1 MKIGDK
7 VRFLSET
14 GGGKIAGFQGK
25 NIVLVEDEDG
35 FQIPTSI
42 RDVVVIENEDY
53 SIAKVI
59 DKTPSP
65 MSAKQMGGTTIDGQ
79 SVKAKIKE
87 RKGETVDMNV
97 EDYDPADR
105 EISFQK
111 SLEERKGGNQ
121 LSAYL
126 AFVPIDIKDIIN
138 TRFECYFVN
147 DSNYYMQYA
156 YMTAEGQSWSL
167 NSRGEVAPNTKEFIE
182 EFGREDLNSL
192 EHVAVQFI
200 AYKRDKSFILKSS
213 VDVQFRIDKVKFYK
227 LHTFQENNF
236 FEQPALLYTIIENDK
251 PALPLV
257 MGAKR
262 LKEQMYTKSSD
273 NHPASITASHT
284 SVGRDNSYVRRY
296 DKRGRQVNP
305 FQIKHRDDKDTVVID
320 LHAEALLETIAGMSN
335 ADILNYQLKKFHDTL
350 TAYSSKKGQ
359 KIVFIHGK
367 GEGVLRSAIT
377 RELNYRYKRYQ
388 YQDASFQE
396 YGYGATQV
404 TIR

>member
-59 DKTPSP
+59 DKTVSAL
-65 MSAKQMGGTTIDGQ
+65 SAKQMGGVAVDGQ

-87 RKGETVDMNV
+87 GMDEAVDMNV
-97 EDYDPADR
+97 ESYDPADR

-111 SLEERKGGNQ
+111 PLEERKGGNL

-126 AFVPIDIKDIIN
+126 AFVPVDIKEITN

-156 YMTAEGQSWSL
+156 YMTAEGQNWSL
-167 NSRGEVAPNTKEFIE
+167 KSQGEIEPNTKEFIE

-192 EHVAVQFI
+192 EHVSVQLV
-200 AYKRDKSFILKSS
+200 AYKRDKSFILKPS
-213 VDVQFRIDKVKFYK
+213 VDVQFRIDNVKFYK
-227 LHTFQENNF
+227 LHTFQENDF

-251 PALPLV
+251 PARPLV
-257 MGAKR
+257 ADAKS
-262 LKEQMYTKSSD
+262 LKEQMYAKSSD
-273 NHPASITASHT
+273 NQLASTVSSNASTGHN
-284 SVGRDNSYVRRY
+284 NSYVRRY
-296 DKRGRQVNP
+296 DDRKNKR
-305 FQIKHRDDKDTVVID
+305 
-320 LHAEALLETIAGMSN
+320 
-335 ADILNYQLKKFHDTL
+335 
-350 TAYSSKKGQ
+350 
-359 KIVFIHGK
+359 
-367 GEGVLRSAIT
+367 T
-377 RELNYRYKRYQ
+377 R
-388 YQDASFQE
+388 F
-396 YGYGATQV
+396 G
-404 TIR
+404 